1 MAPLSEKEMRREEQ
15 RRVDLEKLRG
25 IEQRAVQQGL
35 KLGNRDRLKAA
46 YHLTRAWQRAN
57 EAGVRKEDFQDA
69 ILARIRRSH
78 LSRREFRLNN
88 WILRRGEDPTTQP
101 HLLDTY
107 ATSSTPQ
114 KALEPYLV
122 GLAVAAENCGADPD
136 DWKLEMLRDLSVW
149 SRATKISDV
158 APTDDR
164 PAETLEILLRA
175 LCAEL
180 ARRNRLGETF
190 DAIRAVS
197 CRWEMFA
204 ERLVVAD
211 ARCMEIDESTFT
223 PACNTD
229 VYFEEMFPFPSIPLL
244 RVPYFVA
251 KAEFL
256 LAPEE
261 LLRVRDA
268 DHLATGEYWPV
279 GTAIKG
285 HGDKHYCI
293 PPDAP
298 GRSFAAGDLIWFR
311 EIRLCI
317 APDGHGGFTSTLETR
332 PNVQVRFGADLP
344 FHGTHHV
351 VGGYELDL
359 ERGLFYAR
367 DSDGG
372 PVWPHIRTSDGT
384 AWRITLPKGAEGS
397 LPFTEWTERNP
408 ETSGWSFE
416 RDPVL
421 HPGEVGNE
429 PWYLS
434 YTPASAP
441 YLRYWFTTDWR
452 LGSEVEECPW
462 DRGNFDWDD
471 PQSPW
476 NKDLPPVHELNF
488 PDFSHATW
496 IECCL
501 HNGIIEDALQAKID
515 LLKEQTGRIQADWHA
530 ARERNANALLRRW
543 KAKTESMETKE

>member
-1 MAPLSEKEMRREEQ
+1 MVPNSNREIRRDEQ
-15 RRVDLEKLRG
+15 RRIDLEKLRW
-25 IEQRAVQQGL
+25 IEQEVVQRGI
-35 KLGNRDRLKAA
+35 KLGSRDRLKAA
-46 YHLTRAWQRAN
+46 HHLTRAWQQAN
-57 EAGVRKEDFQDA
+57 EAGFRKEDFQDA
-69 ILARIRRSH
+69 ILGRLKRSH
-78 LSRREFRLNN
+78 GSRREFRLNN

-101 HLLDTY
+101 HLLDAY
-107 ATSSTPQ
+107 ADSSTPQ

-122 GLAVAAENCGADPD
+122 GLAVAAEHSGADPD
-136 DWKLEMLRDLSVW
+136 DWKLDMMRDLSIW
-149 SRATKISDV
+149 SRAAKTVDV
-158 APTDDR
+158 VPTDDR
-164 PAETLEILLRA
+164 PAETLEILLKA
-175 LCAEL
+175 LCSEL
-180 ARRNRLGETF
+180 ARRNRLEETF
-190 DAIRAVS
+190 EAIRAMS

-244 RVPYFVA
+244 RVPYLVA
-251 KAEFL
+251 NAEFL

-261 LLRVRDA
+261 LLRAGDA
-268 DHLATGEYWPV
+268 AHLATGDYWHV

-285 HGDKHYCI
+285 HGGRHYCI
-293 PPDAP
+293 PSGAP
-298 GRSFAAGDLIWFR
+298 GRIFAAGTLLWFR

-317 APDGHGGFTSTLETR
+317 APDGHGGFTSALETR
-332 PNVQVRFGADLP
+332 PHVQVRFGADLP
-344 FHGTHHV
+344 FGGTHHV

-372 PVWPHIRTSDGT
+372 HVWPHIRTSDGN
-384 AWRITLPKGAEGS
+384 AWRITLQKGAEGS
-397 LPFTEWTERNP
+397 LPFTQWTERNP
-408 ETSGWSFE
+408 DTSGWSFE
-416 RDPVL
+416 GDPL
-421 HPGEVGNE
+421 LRPGEVGIE

-441 YLRYWFTTDWR
+441 YLRYWLTTDWR
-452 LGSEVEECPW
+452 LGGEVEECPW

-471 PQSPW
+471 PDSRW
-476 NKDLPPVHELNF
+476 NRDLPPVHELNF

-501 HNGIIEDALQAKID
+501 HNGLIEDALQATID
-515 LLKEQTGRIQADWHA
+515 RLKEQAGRIQADWHS
-530 ARERNANALLRRW
+530 ARERHANALLRRW
-543 KAKTESMETKE
+543 KAKTDSLETNE